1 MIPLIEQLEEIKL
14 LLELQTPSHDR
25 DRQEQAARTE
35 LAAYKKEGRSTAAG
49 AIQHAKGSTA
59 TYKTPSA
66 RKAQA
71 HTALTLALDAAK
83 GKWKI
88 KPHTTYLKHK
98 EHPRGLKALESTSL
112 AEQLEDIRSFLSERA
127 RWKKEFEKHDIAIPR
142 AKHPEIELTSTK
154 RQRRKGEF
162 TTRGARPDPE
172 GRQADAGAQKAFGRK
187 HPKTGEIEKEE
198 PEVHQTGSSG
208 SEGEERE
215 RRTNVRRLGR
225 WKRGSWMGAAI
236 RSANQMN
243 KAARRARTR
252 EMDPR
257 RGLRAVARAATRKG
271 LRKRSKS
278 GWETKPRPPEGEVGF
293 RGPADRRV

>member
-1 MIPLIEQLEEIKL
+1 MHKSEAEHFKML
-14 LLELQTPSHDR
+14 D
-25 DRQEQAARTE
+25 
-35 LAAYKKEGRSTAAG
+35 
-49 AIQHAKGSTA
+49 AK
-59 TYKTPSA
+59 
-66 RKAQA
+66 RKA
-71 HTALTLALDAAK
+71 TKVAAQ
-83 GKWKI
+83 
-88 KPHTTYLKHK
+88 
-98 EHPRGLKALESTSL
+98 KAINI
-112 AEQLEDIRSFLSERA
+112 IRSQGKKRTTPTTSRQVPPDVAFDSRGKPYPVAEKLEYIRAFLLERA

-172 GRQADAGAQKAFGRK
+172 GRQADAEAQKAFGRK

-236 RSANQMN
+236 GSANQMN